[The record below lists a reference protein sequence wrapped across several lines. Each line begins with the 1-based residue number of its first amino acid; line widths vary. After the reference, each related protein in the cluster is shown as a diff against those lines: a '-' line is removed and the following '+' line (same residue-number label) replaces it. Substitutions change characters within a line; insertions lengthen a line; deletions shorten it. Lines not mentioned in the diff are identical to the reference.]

1 MKNKIFQFLSV
12 LYVTFALLLAHS
24 ALATSQTTVEKSVV
38 RSSKV
43 ESPERTLC
51 NHQRLD
57 NSDKKTPET
66 PEIDRSE
73 FKVVVWSAKW
83 CASCRVYKAVEVPK
97 LLKKGYQVEIKSF
110 DGDEP
115 PEAIRFVPTIQ
126 LYHGD
131 TLLDTRIY
139 WTYAELEKFV
149 INRMSLKG

>member
-1 MKNKIFQFLSV
+1 MKSKIFQLLGV
-12 LYVTFALLLAHS
+12 LYVTFAILLAHS
-24 ALATSQTTVEKSVV
+24 ALVTPQKAIEDCSQHASEVAPSTGA
-38 RSSKV
+38 
-43 ESPERTLC
+43 LFD
-51 NHQRLD
+51 HQRLD
-57 NSDKKTPET
+57 NSDKETPKT

-73 FKVVVWSAKW
+73 YKVVVWSARW

-110 DGDEP
+110 DSDKP
-115 PEAIRFVPTIQ
+115 PEAIRFVPTVQ

-139 WTYAELEKFV
+139 WSYAEVEKYV